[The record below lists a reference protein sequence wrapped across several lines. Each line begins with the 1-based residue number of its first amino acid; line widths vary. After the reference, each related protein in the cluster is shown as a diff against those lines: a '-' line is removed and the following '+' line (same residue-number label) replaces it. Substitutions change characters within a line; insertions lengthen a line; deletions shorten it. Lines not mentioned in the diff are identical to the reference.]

1 MVWDGCAITVSIHQ
15 GSIFRSI
22 NFTATKDVMEIDI
35 MAAVGNWQLRVDLQE
50 LCLAKYKN
58 RGAVTTADVVTVLF
72 CFSTLKDE
80 VLNQIVDAIDFE
92 EEIKTRTIK
101 IIRRNKTGILE
112 K

>member
-1 MVWDGCAITVSIHQ
+1 
-15 GSIFRSI
+15 
-22 NFTATKDVMEIDI
+22 
-35 MAAVGNWQLRVDLQE
+35 
-50 LCLAKYKN
+50 
-58 RGAVTTADVVTVLF
+58 VVTVLF